1 MSKSRFKNLFLIAS
15 MGLFS
20 SSIGHNNQN
29 IQNNKNNNLKRV
41 LKPGDEWSEFTGFI
55 HKFEKKY
62 ESLHVLEKRFEIFKQ
77 NIRNIFEHNLRSE
90 QNFTMGINQFT
101 DLTPEEFKVTYANGL
116 NSELRLGGKP
126 SCKTYTPSGK
136 VVPDYWDWRDKGA
149 VTPVKNQGQCGSCW
163 SFSASGA
170 IEGAWAIKTKDI
182 VSISEQ
188 QLVDCSKR
196 YGNLGCKGGLM
207 DNAFQYAIENGM
219 CSEESYPYTSGTTQ
233 TGGSCDNSCKSVV
246 LVNACTDV
254 PPNNQ
259 IALKEAV
266 ALNGPISIAVDA
278 ETTLFQSYK
287 SGVITSDKCGTNLDH
302 GVLIVGYGEEDGIKY
317 WLVKNSWGPT
327 WGDDGYIKIERRES
341 TNDDGVCGIAMQ
353 PSFPIV

>member
-149 VTPVKNQGQCGSCW
+149 VTPVKNQGQ
-163 SFSASGA
+163 
-170 IEGAWAIKTKDI
+170 
-182 VSISEQ
+182 
-188 QLVDCSKR
+188 
-196 YGNLGCKGGLM
+196 
-207 DNAFQYAIENGM
+207 
-219 CSEESYPYTSGTTQ
+219 
-233 TGGSCDNSCKSVV
+233 
-246 LVNACTDV
+246 
-254 PPNNQ
+254 
-259 IALKEAV
+259 
-266 ALNGPISIAVDA
+266 
-278 ETTLFQSYK
+278 
-287 SGVITSDKCGTNLDH
+287 
-302 GVLIVGYGEEDGIKY
+302 
-317 WLVKNSWGPT
+317 
-327 WGDDGYIKIERRES
+327 
-341 TNDDGVCGIAMQ
+341 
-353 PSFPIV
+353 